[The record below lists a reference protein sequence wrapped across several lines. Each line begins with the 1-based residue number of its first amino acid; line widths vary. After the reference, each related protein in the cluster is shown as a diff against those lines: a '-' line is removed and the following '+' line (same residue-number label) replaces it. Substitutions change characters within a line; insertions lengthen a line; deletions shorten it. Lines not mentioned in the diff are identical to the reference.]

1 MAELKDR
8 WENRLV
14 LNKLNIAED
23 YVRGNLC
30 IILEGKSG
38 TGRRAIDGERF
49 SSTDPRGASAEIG
62 EAASYLSPVT
72 DQYQL
77 GNGRRMDNWGQG
89 GVLVLVVQTVSHIE
103 EVPRASGERLKR
115 LEQIFDGRGWCLY
128 SVTQSFVTRPVSSF
142 GEIELCVL
150 SAAIKPDQFP
160 HDVVKGAPQV
170 VDSVAYNQSDARGRL
185 KDRDVNIQCPIVSMI
200 DRGIK
205 IVSSE
210 LAELPFQVSDVM
222 IGPFDL

>member
-14 LNKLNIAED
+14 LYKLNIAEE

-49 SSTDPRGASAEIG
+49 SSTEPRGASVEIG

-89 GVLVLVVQTVSHIE
+89 GVLVRVVQTVSHIE

-128 SVTQSFVTRPVSSF
+128 SVTQS
-142 GEIELCVL
+142 L
-150 SAAIKPDQFP
+150 
-160 HDVVKGAPQV
+160 
-170 VDSVAYNQSDARGRL
+170 
-185 KDRDVNIQCPIVSMI
+185 
-200 DRGIK
+200 
-205 IVSSE
+205 
-210 LAELPFQVSDVM
+210 
-222 IGPFDL
+222 